1 MSDAE
6 PTKTLAP
13 DASSLAVAPIPTAPT
28 PVVGDP
34 TKVAAIQ
41 RQLDISDT
49 AQITAFGER
58 AQRDVGGLR
67 GPRCWSRPATASS
80 ATPASCSAT

>member
-6 PTKTLAP
+6 PSKTITAETT
-13 DASSLAVAPIPTAPT
+13 AVAAPAP
-28 PVVGDP
+28 PVSGDP
-34 TKVAAIQ
+34 AKVAAVQ

-58 AQRDVGGLR
+58 AQRDVAGFADRVLEQTRNRELGDT
-67 GPRCWSRPATASS
+67 G
-80 ATPASCSAT
+80 